1 MPTWDDFVEWAM
13 DQAAESGGRKALR
26 RRWAT
31 LRALAEQ
38 VSKQVPPA
46 EIQALLGKPYDQL
59 DPEHNDLKALV
70 AYGAGKGIITEPQQ
84 LQNVLRDDIRA
95 DPLYFLAQHSGKTF
109 GEKFAPLFA
118 KFWLA
123 SKGDAWEK
131 QSSKGLYDVGW
142 TPVER
147 KGKEIR
153 IELKA
158 SSEQPGYLFQQ
169 IRHPKLSGGKDPD
182 YDLLLCLGVSA
193 GSLEWWA
200 IPAEDMDQYAENGDT
215 AADRVVITRHHG
227 KRRPIW
233 NKEHGYTDE
242 GWFRAD
248 AKARALLEEYTCGS
262 SDQLRAK
269 VLSYF

>member
-1 MPTWDDFVEWAM
+1 MPKWDDFVEWAIG
-13 DQAAESGGRKALR
+13 QAAEAGGRKALR

-38 VSKQVPPA
+38 VSKKLLPGEV
-46 EIQALLGKPYDQL
+46 EALLGKPYEQL

-70 AYGAGKGIITEPQQ
+70 AYGAGKGIITDPKQ
-84 LQNVLRDDIRA
+84 LQTVLRDDIRA

-118 KFWLA
+118 KFWLSA
-123 SKGDAWEK
+123 KGDTWEK

-142 TPVER
+142 VPSER

-158 SSEQPGYLFQQ
+158 SSEQPGFLFQQ
-169 IRHPKLSGGKDPD
+169 IRHPKLGGAGEDD

-200 IPAEDMDQYAENGDT
+200 IPAEDLDQFAETGST
-215 AADRVVITRHHG
+215 AADQVVITRHHG

-248 AKARALLEEYTCGS
+248 TEARALLQNYTCGS
-262 SDQLRAK
+262 SDLLRAK
-269 VLSYF
+269 ILSFF